1 MFNRKKI
8 ETLERRIKNLELTVQ
23 RLEGYLGPLESH
35 NSYQNVYA
43 NAYIQANN
51 SLNPPEQ
58 VTLNDLVMEFRRT
71 HVKVNCSSH
80 WEPKP
85 KA

>member
-35 NSYQNVYA
+35 NSTKMFM
-43 NAYIQANN
+43 
-51 SLNPPEQ
+51 L
-58 VTLNDLVMEFRRT
+58 MRT
-71 HVKVNCSSH
+71 FKLIIV
-80 WEPKP
+80 
-85 KA
+85 